1 MCCSVL
7 ILLRYVGGTDAVFRT
22 NPFGRNRIPVCA
34 KEINFCPVNINS
46 MEIKAY
52 IILTAK
58 RSTSA

>member
-1 MCCSVL
+1 M
-7 ILLRYVGGTDAVFRT
+7 FRT

-34 KEINFCPVNINS
+34 KEINFCPVSINS